1 MLTYFKWM
9 MLPVMAMSVACSGS
23 SKKTASPRKSPV
35 QQDGAD
41 QIGSNNGSENLDCE
55 AQWARALRQ
64 QSQGAQFV
72 YDTTLSAFIF
82 TDRFD
87 RNVVITS
94 STQDGISQS
103 ISVTSKM
110 IEQYVS
116 NLKQQTVTLQKSKFL
131 EACQKEIPQP
141 IAIATLGGQL
151 LVKGKSNETIML
163 QGKSVPTQRFDMQLN
178 NVSYSGYQISAD
190 VKLWVSP
197 QYPALP
203 LKQTM
208 TITDSPK
215 LDLLKGAS
223 FVDSLKSPL
232 PTVQ

>member
-1 MLTYFKWM
+1 MRGLILLM
-9 MLPVMAMSVACSGS
+9 PPLLAMSVACSDA
-23 SKKTASPRKSPV
+23 SKRTAAPTKTPGP
-35 QQDGAD
+35 QTGAD
-41 QIGSNNGSENLDCE
+41 QSGSDGGNGNLDCE
-55 AQWARALRQ
+55 SQWARALRQ

-82 TDRFD
+82 NDRFD

-103 ISVTSKM
+103 ISVTSKL
-110 IEQYVS
+110 IEQHVS

-151 LVKGKSNETIML
+151 LVKSKSNETIML
-163 QGKSVPTQRFDMQLN
+163 QGKSLPTQRFDMQLN